1 MPDRFAYYSPLPQY
15 DRDEDGIPCLER
27 KDGDADCITPALA
40 VRFFPSL
47 QLQNSYSTFCLTIAA
62 GSWYKNT
69 KSVGRNHDPL
79 LGVARWPEKPWHHE
93 NRKDLPGR
101 SMAAPVVCRYLS
113 PSKKISS

>member
-1 MPDRFAYYSPLPQY
+1 
-15 DRDEDGIPCLER
+15 
-27 KDGDADCITPALA
+27 
-40 VRFFPSL
+40 
-47 QLQNSYSTFCLTIAA
+47 LTIAA

-101 SMAAPVVCRYLS
+101 LTAAPEVCRYFPSLNKNPS
-113 PSKKISS
+113 PSNELIGKATQFTL